1 MVVIKIKRLPHSE
14 GLPLPE
20 KATIHSSG
28 FDLRAA
34 VEKSVILK
42 PFERYLVPTGFIL
55 EIPEGFEGQ
64 IRTRSGLAV
73 KNGIVCLNSP
83 GTIDA
88 DYRGEVKVILANLS
102 NQDFE
107 IQRGMRIA
115 QLVFSQCIEA
125 KIAECQS
132 VTETSRGEGGFGH
145 SGVL

>member
-1 MVVIKIKRLPHSE
+1 MVEIKILRLPHSE
-14 GLPLPE
+14 GLPIPE
-20 KATIHSSG
+20 KATSHSSG

-34 VEKSVILK
+34 VENSVVLK

-55 EIPEGFEGQ
+55 EIPDGFEGQ
-64 IRTRSGLAV
+64 IRTRSGLAL
-73 KNGIVCLNSP
+73 KSGIVCLNSP

-88 DYRGEVKVILANLS
+88 DYRGEVKVIIANLS

-115 QLVFSQCIEA
+115 QLVIAKSEDA
-125 KIAECQS
+125 KIVECQFLS
-132 VTETSRGEGGFGH
+132 ETTRGEGGFGH